1 MNFKTLNVDLQAV
14 AQRAYMSLYYKS
26 TFMNFL
32 NTSYMQTNRSTPII
46 EIIKTVATAV
56 NERETT
62 EIMNPLTPEL
72 ATYNPAFVNLTEL
85 AMDYSFRVSPVITN
99 SAVMGVIEDQIKLKD
114 SALSKKID
122 VYGYKKLNTRINGAS
137 DGSMAYTNGQCK
149 VWAPAN
155 KEAYIDIV
163 NELKAILFDRD
174 VYDGYMLGLESIE
187 YAKMVSALTAII
199 KYETRT
205 GVEAIDRGT
214 FAYAY
219 GVDIFQINSKV
230 LEGNVKGYFGNEIA
244 AVGDLYFTA
253 MSEFPGNYPGYPG
266 YYVLEGNILFGAEV
280 VRPEAM
286 IKLVDS
292 LPTVGTYT
300 IPQLTNGTAM
310 AAVTPT
316 GGSGVVKYSAAGL
329 PAGLTINET
338 SGQVSG
344 TPTVT
349 GTFEVSIFGADANG
363 NYGVPYNGTI
373 TVVAGDQ

>member
-56 NERETT
+56 NERKDV
-62 EIMNPLTPEL
+62 EITSPLTPEL

-214 FAYAY
+214 FAFAY
-219 GVDIFQINSKV
+219 GIDIFQINSKV
-230 LEGNVKGYFGNEIA
+230 LQANVKGYFGNEIA
-244 AVGDLYFTA
+244 AVGDLYFTT

-292 LPTVGTYT
+292 LPTMGTYT
-300 IPQLTNGTAM
+300 IPQLTKGTAM
-310 AAVTPT
+310 TAVTPT
-316 GGSGVVKYSAAGL
+316 GGSGIVKYAASGL

-349 GTFEVSIFGADANG
+349 GTFEVSIFGTDANG
-363 NYGVPYNGTI
+363 NYGVPYVGTI
-373 TVVAGDQ
+373 TVAD

>member
-56 NERETT
+56 NERKDV
-62 EIMNPLTPEL
+62 EITSPLTPEL

-292 LPTVGTYT
+292 LPTTGTYT
-300 IPQLTNGTAM
+300 IPALTKGTAM

-338 SGQVSG
+338 SGQVNG

-363 NYGVPYNGTI
+363 NYGVPYVGTI
-373 TVVAGDQ
+373 TVSD

>member
-56 NERETT
+56 NERKDV
-62 EIMNPLTPEL
+62 EITSPLTPEL

-122 VYGYKKLNTRINGAS
+122 VYGYKKLNTKINGAS

-292 LPTVGTYT
+292 LPTTGTYT
-300 IPQLTNGTAM
+300 IPALTKGTAM

-363 NYGVPYNGTI
+363 NYGVPYVGTI
-373 TVVAGDQ
+373 TVSD

>member
-149 VWAPAN
+149 VWTPAN

-292 LPTVGTYT
+292 LPTTGTYT
-300 IPQLTNGTAM
+300 IPALTKGTAM

-363 NYGVPYNGTI
+363 NYGVPYVGTI
-373 TVVAGDQ
+373 TVAD

>member
-1 MNFKTLNVDLQAV
+1 MNFATLNVDLQAV
-14 AQRAYMSLYYKS
+14 AKRAYMNLYYKS

-32 NTSYMQTNRSTPII
+32 NTSYMQSNRSTPII

-300 IPQLTNGTAM
+300 IPQLTNGSAMSTAS
-310 AAVTPT
+310 PS
-316 GGSGVVKYSAAGL
+316 GGTGVVTYSATGL
-329 PAGLTINET
+329 PAGLTINAQN
-338 SGQVSG
+338 GQVTG
-344 TPTVT
+344 TPTAT

-373 TVVAGDQ
+373 TVVE

>member
-292 LPTVGTYT
+292 LPTIGTYT

-373 TVVAGDQ
+373 TVVAGD

>member
-1 MNFKTLNVDLQAV
+1 MNFATLNVDLQGV
-14 AQRAYMSLYYKS
+14 AQRAYMNLYYKS

-32 NTSYMQTNRSTPII
+32 NTAYMQTNRSTPII

-62 EIMNPLTPEL
+62 EIMKPLNPEL
-72 ATYNPAFVNLTEL
+72 ATYNPSFVNLTEL

-99 SAVMGVIEDQIKLKD
+99 ANVMGVIEDQIKQKD
-114 SALSKKID
+114 SALAKKID

-155 KEAYIDIV
+155 KEGYIDIV

-187 YAKMVSALTAII
+187 YAKLVSALTSII

-205 GVEAIDRGT
+205 GVEAIDKGT

-219 GVDIFQINSKV
+219 GIDIFQINSKV
-230 LEGNVKGYFGNEIA
+230 LPLNVKGFFGNEIT
-244 AVGDLYFTA
+244 AVGDLYFSA

-300 IPQLTNGTAM
+300 IPQLTNGSAMSTAS
-310 AAVTPT
+310 PS
-316 GGSGVVKYSAAGL
+316 GGTGVVTYSATGL
-329 PAGLTINET
+329 PAGLTINAQN
-338 SGQVSG
+338 GQVTG

-363 NYGVPYNGTI
+363 NYGVPYIGKI
-373 TVVAGDQ
+373 TVSD